1 MTINISEL
9 QKIIYDVM
17 KQYMEFNS
25 EEINTNEDNYWFID
39 MEDALDFTNQPTS
52 MCVGSLEDDY
62 GSLMEIL
69 SLNRKANILDMD
81 RIANIFKILSYE
93 IEKQKDIIL

>member
-25 EEINTNEDNYWFID
+25 EEINTNEDNYWFIN
-39 MEDALDFTNQPTS
+39 MEDALDFTT
-52 MCVGSLEDDY
+52 V
-62 GSLMEIL
+62 IL
-69 SLNRKANILDMD
+69 
-81 RIANIFKILSYE
+81 
-93 IEKQKDIIL
+93 

>member
-1 MTINISEL
+1 
-9 QKIIYDVM
+9 
-17 KQYMEFNS
+17 
-25 EEINTNEDNYWFID
+25 
-39 MEDALDFTNQPTS
+39 

-69 SLNRKANILDMD
+69 SLNRKVNILDMD